1 MVMALRDI
9 TLENSAN
16 FHQKDVLAW
25 LNGSDPRTRYANT
38 LKGRHTGTGS
48 WYINSEAFDRW
59 TKEPNSISWLWGI
72 PGCGKT
78 VLSTTIIE
86 RLMETCSH
94 DPRFALAYFY
104 FTFDDQAFQS
114 VEGMIRSLIAQLCT
128 QSTLIPHCVE
138 SLYEKCSEGRSQ
150 PTPSS
155 LDSLRNVLCQL
166 FGCFNEVYIVLDA
179 LDECTERHHLI
190 LALEDIVAWQKSE
203 LHLLTTSRRE
213 LELEEFMNT
222 ITIEADRIGI
232 QGMPVEADINS
243 YVLGRLC
250 TDRRLKRWHKS
261 ELEKEIAMTLT
272 SKAHGMYVSADPEI
286 LLAHPCKLC

>member
-1 MVMALRDI
+1 MALRDI

-16 FHQKDVLAW
+16 SHQKDILAW

-48 WYINSEAFDRW
+48 WYINSEAFNRW

-114 VEGMIRSLIAQLCT
+114 VEGMIRSLVAQLCT
-128 QSTLIPHCVE
+128 QSALIPHCVE

-150 PTPSS
+150 PTPPS
-155 LDSLRNVLCQL
+155 LDALRNVLCQL

-203 LHLLTTSRRE
+203 LHLLATSRRE

-222 ITIEADRIGI
+222 ITKEADRIGI

-261 ELEKEIAMTLT
+261 DLEKEIAMTLT
-272 SKAHGMYVSADPEI
+272 SKAHGMYVSADPET
-286 LLAHPCKLC
+286 LLAHLCKLC